1 MNELDIHE
9 IIPKLPVS
17 DYPHLAKVYNKK
29 LVKFYLLVD
38 DFLLLSLSKMQF
50 LSFVQTKPPDLQMHN
65 PLLPQL
71 VYAHN
76 SSFLLLKGKP
86 SDLLNSHKEFN
97 IYFQLR
103 IFYL

>member
-9 IIPKLPVS
+9 IIPKLLVS

-29 LVKFYLLVD
+29 LEIFYLLVN
-38 DFLLLSLSKMQF
+38 DFWQLSLSKMQF

-71 VYAHN
+71 VYAH
-76 SSFLLLKGKP
+76 SSCFFTFEGQ
-86 SDLLNSHKEFN
+86 D
-97 IYFQLR
+97 I
-103 IFYL
+103 